1 MVSVTGKF
9 KSVSDGVVGF
19 VPDRNAPSS
28 VPPTVMLSGFR
39 QFPGVAP
46 ELVAPLG
53 ETVTVD
59 YDTAAKHI
67 TFPVDRWLDGDLL
80 NAYPEGTVTL
90 ALVQTVTRQSA
101 TVFIHPTM
109 PIVMNREDF
118 SSNAKDVVDRLL
130 TDGDVIPVRI
140 AHNAKGAVRLRA
152 HDINDDETVL
162 AAPEL
167 FPGRG
172 PWLVAMSLTTV
183 DEIRERYLAEKRQ
196 RDEFNDAMEK
206 LAAQL
211 DTDIHELR
219 EVLAGI
225 GTGTGEIPVATT
237 AAAPK
242 SEKQKVADA
251 VRDMA
256 TSHITKVLLA
266 YKSQITTLI
275 TQNKALVADVEEK
288 TENDRT
294 LRAEL
299 STARQRI
306 QELDKQLGSARGG
319 DSMPDRRHHFT
330 TATEWIIE
338 EVRRFWLDNYTP
350 ADRASFPLNVDQWRV
365 LPSFAT
371 TFEALTDDGMDK
383 AIKTATHIVT
393 GRNAVEHIFEDHP
406 LREGEETSRPE
417 VVRDDGA
424 ASRRAYIESHTA
436 QSRRLHYW
444 RLRDGSI
451 ELSRVGLHDDFT
463 P

>member
-1 MVSVTGKF
+1 MVSVTGTF

-53 ETVTVD
+53 DTITVD
-59 YDTAAKHI
+59 YDTVAKHI
-67 TFPVDRWLDGDLL
+67 TLPVDRWLDADLL
-80 NAYPEGTVTL
+80 HAYPEGTVTL

-140 AHNAKGAVRLRA
+140 ARNAKGLVRLRA

-162 AAPEL
+162 DAPEL

-172 PWLVAMSLTTV
+172 PWLAAMSLTTV

-237 AAAPK
+237 TAPK
-242 SEKQKVADA
+242 SEKEKVADA

-256 TSHITKVLLA
+256 TSHITKLLLA

-299 STARQRI
+299 STARQRM

-319 DSMPDRRHHFT
+319 DSMPDRRNHFT
-330 TATEWIIE
+330 TATEWITE

-350 ADRASFPLNVDQWRV
+350 ADRATFPLNVDQWRV